1 MSEFF
6 NEIMTGLNE
15 AVAIE
20 REELSGKRTIYEI
33 EPLKKYD
40 NQQIKTIRNSVN
52 MTQALFADYV
62 GVSPK
67 TVEAWESG
75 RNIPQGTAQR
85 FLQLLQTDGKKILQD
100 YNLVAVTM
108 QK

>member
-52 MTQALFADYV
+52 MTQALFADYM

-67 TVEAWESG
+67 TVEAWE
-75 RNIPQGTAQR
+75 N
-85 FLQLLQTDGKKILQD
+85 GKNHPTGSACRLISMLENKSFERLPFVRICD
-100 YNLVAVTM
+100 KTY
-108 QK
+108 